1 MIDYEEDWLISL
13 LPHLDGSVAIKA
25 SMYAIPSAMI
35 AVLILYMEDFFPGIR
50 DDLGL
55 RDVSGSTVWNAA
67 ISLVYILMAF
77 RTGQA
82 FSRFWEGTGLLHMM
96 RGEWFDTVSNCVSF
110 SISAKRTKPHHVVE
124 FRHTLVRLMSL
135 CHGSALEEIAGN
147 GIKVES
153 IDIGG
158 LDRGTLNHLK
168 TCHQEHGFNKVEVML
183 HLVQSL
189 ITSAH
194 DNGVLK
200 IAPPILSRVYQT
212 LSRGFVN
219 FLNAKKITDTRF
231 PFPFSQ
237 LITGLLFTH
246 MVLTPIIITGSVGS
260 KVLASFLTFVVIFPL
275 FSLNLIASELE
286 DPFGEDD
293 NDLPLPHFQD
303 EMNNCLMMLMHTN
316 TDMIPSIRDRCVTD
330 FDKLLAY
337 TNNCDR
343 GSMYVQQ
350 RLSRSSVLEDESFYE
365 SQVPAGK
372 GFEDPTLST
381 SSDCHDVNNGIAG
394 NAIPT
399 SIVDSELSRPAAVI
413 VETQAFLAAPAPLV
427 PPQPTADER
436 LQELHPRL
444 TKELGEFRQVLNGWT
459 SGFEGEMLQMHETFA
474 ALRAVNGVRGWEA
487 AVNPM

>member
-1 MIDYEEDWLISL
+1 
-13 LPHLDGSVAIKA
+13 
-25 SMYAIPSAMI
+25 
-35 AVLILYMEDFFPGIR
+35 
-50 DDLGL
+50 
-55 RDVSGSTVWNAA
+55 
-67 ISLVYILMAF
+67 
-77 RTGQA
+77 
-82 FSRFWEGTGLLHMM
+82 
-96 RGEWFDTVSNCVSF
+96 VSF

-158 LDRGTLNHLK
+158 LDKGTLNHLK

-275 FSLNLIASELE
+275 FSLN
-286 DPFGEDD
+286 
-293 NDLPLPHFQD
+293 
-303 EMNNCLMMLMHTN
+303 
-316 TDMIPSIRDRCVTD
+316 
-330 FDKLLAY
+330 
-337 TNNCDR
+337 
-343 GSMYVQQ
+343 
-350 RLSRSSVLEDESFYE
+350 
-365 SQVPAGK
+365 
-372 GFEDPTLST
+372 TL
-381 SSDCHDVNNGIAG
+381 
-394 NAIPT
+394 
-399 SIVDSELSRPAAVI
+399 
-413 VETQAFLAAPAPLV
+413 APLIGWF
-427 PPQPTADER
+427 PDLNKHER
-436 LQELHPRL
+436 
-444 TKELGEFRQVLNGWT
+444 
-459 SGFEGEMLQMHETFA
+459 
-474 ALRAVNGVRGWEA
+474 
-487 AVNPM
+487 